1 MRETST
7 RRRQERNRVR
17 TRPGGVIGH
26 LRFMAGERGRV
37 KIGLIDLICV
47 FCAAVCLTGPISR

>member
-7 RRRQERNRVR
+7 RRRQEMNRVR

-26 LRFMAGERGRV
+26 LRFMAGARGRV

-47 FCAAVCLTGPISR
+47 FLRCCLLDGTHF